1 MAFTLFD
8 LLLETYKR
16 LGQLRVGVV
25 DSGSTTTVVDAMQSS
40 DYNEGVEIDA
50 YLGGG
55 IFNIYNAAGASA
67 APQGEFAPITAF
79 DPDTGTFTHDA
90 FSSTNTVGDK
100 YGYTTTLFP
109 FLDSIEHAN
118 SALKVIG
125 DVEYVN
131 TTTLT
136 TDSSHSEY
144 PIAVGWKRQIVSVD
158 YQGSDSDANDN
169 QWQPLSNWDVIPAA
183 GGTAG
188 NLILPYLSTGYAVRV
203 KYMGPHPRLSVH
215 DDPVNE
221 SIDPELMTQATIV
234 QMLEAYVSMLGD
246 SAMDTIWPQRLS
258 DARTQLQKWEMLRPP
273 PKHRKK
279 GRVWIMSDNYGDADD
294 GMDVE
299 IG

>member
-1 MAFTLFD
+1 MPFTLFD
-8 LLLETYKR
+8 LLLESYKR

-55 IFNIYNAAGASA
+55 LFNIYNAAGASA

-90 FSSTNTVGDK
+90 FSSANTVGDK

-118 SALKVIG
+118 SALLLVG
-125 DVEYVN
+125 DVETVDS
-131 TTTLT
+131 TTLT
-136 TDSSHSEY
+136 AVPGTTEY
-144 PIAVGWKRQIVSVD
+144 SVAVPWKRQIYRVS
-158 YQGSDSDANDN
+158 YESDDQWNDISD
-169 QWQPLSNWDVIPAA
+169 WEYIPASA
-183 GGTAG
+183 GTAG
-188 NLILPYLSTGYAVRV
+188 KLILRDLPGAGTLRV
-203 KYMGPHPRLSVH
+203 MYMGPHGRLSVH
-215 DDPVNE
+215 DDEIDE
-221 SIDPELMTQATIV
+221 SIDPELMIQATIV
-234 QMLEAYVSMLGD
+234 EMLEAYVSMLGD

-258 DARTQLQKWEMLRPP
+258 DARTQLQKWEMIRPT

-279 GRVWIMSDNYGDADD
+279 GKVWIMGDNASDVGNYGDDD
-294 GMDVE
+294 
-299 IG
+299 

>member
-1 MAFTLFD
+1 MAGFTLFD
-8 LLLETYKR
+8 LLLESYKR

-55 IFNIYNAAGASA
+55 LFNIYNAAGASA

-118 SALKVIG
+118 SALLLVG
-125 DVEYVN
+125 DVETVDS
-131 TTTLT
+131 TTLT
-136 TDSSHSEY
+136 AVSGQTEY
-144 PIAVGWKRQIVSVD
+144 AVAVPWKRQIYRVSYEND
-158 YQGSDSDANDN
+158 DQWNDISD
-169 QWQPLSNWDVIPAA
+169 WEYIPASA
-183 GGTAG
+183 GVAG
-188 NLILPYLSTGYAVRV
+188 KLILLNLPSAGDLRV
-203 KYMGPHPRLSVH
+203 MYMGAHGRLSVH
-215 DDPVNE
+215 DDEIDE
-221 SIDPELMTQATIV
+221 SIDPELMIQATIV
-234 QMLEAYVSMLGD
+234 EMLEAYVSMLGD

-258 DARTQLQKWEMLRPP
+258 DARTQLQKWEMIRPT

-279 GRVWIMSDNYGDADD
+279 GKVWIMGDNASDVGNYGDDD
-294 GMDVE
+294 
-299 IG
+299 